1 MNYIFDVLLNFNDD
15 DNILEFF
22 EWRENDCSEHIKKI
36 PIFRVSPQKMQL
48 ICNNKIRVNKE
59 FLKKIEKETVLYKSR
74 KTLDYV
80 CLITDYNKVIGIEF
94 LSDGT
99 IVGRSGLL
107 LDEEEDIIDECED
120 IEEEDLNF
128 EIVKSYKLNCFLTR
142 LEKEKQK
149 YLLTELKRIKDDSNI
164 EKFNFLYSE
173 IFKKDNLTFEQKYQ
187 KMFLD
192 IKDNYTDKYNNL
204 YELIRLTYVNKKSS

>member
-22 EWRENDCSEHIKKI
+22 EWRENDCNEHIKKI
-36 PIFRVSPQKMQL
+36 PIFRISPQKMQM
-48 ICNNKIRVNKE
+48 ICNNKIRVNRE
-59 FLKKIEKETVLYKSR
+59 FLKKIENETVLYKSR
-74 KTLDYV
+74 KPLEYA
-80 CLITDYNKVIGIEF
+80 CLITDYNKVIGLEF

-120 IEEEDLNF
+120 IEEEDLVF
-128 EIVKSYKLNCFLTR
+128 EIVKPYKFNYFLTR
-142 LEKEKQK
+142 SEKEKQK
-149 YLLTELKRIKDDSNI
+149 YLLTELKCIKDDGNI
-164 EKFNFLYSE
+164 EKFNFLYLE

-187 KMFLD
+187 KMFFD
-192 IKDNYTDKYNNL
+192 IKDNYTDKYNKL